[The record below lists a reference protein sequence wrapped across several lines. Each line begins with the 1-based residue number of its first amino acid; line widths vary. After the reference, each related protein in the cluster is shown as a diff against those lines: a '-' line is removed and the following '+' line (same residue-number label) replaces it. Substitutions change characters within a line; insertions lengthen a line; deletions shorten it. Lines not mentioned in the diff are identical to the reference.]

1 MQSTFGILLIYS
13 YRENFNRVSHL
24 DPVRGHEAE
33 HGGSVP
39 ALLVTD
45 DLRVV
50 VIRPRGD
57 GGLGAGGLGSGGLG
71 AGGLGAGGLGGGGLG
86 G

>member
-1 MQSTFGILLIYS
+1 MQSTIYFW
-13 YRENFNRVSHL
+13 YPPHLFIKGDFNGVSHL
-24 DPVRGHEAE
+24 DPVRGHKAE

-57 GGLGAGGLGSGGLG
+57 GGLGSGGLG
-71 AGGLGAGGLGGGGLG
+71 GGGLGDGGLGGGGLG